1 MSALPSVSI
10 IIPCRNYAH
19 LLPETLASVAEQTL
33 SNWECL
39 VVDDGSTDDT
49 EHVVAAFSSED
60 KRFRYIRQEHS
71 GPSIARN
78 RGLEIASGEFIQ
90 FLDADDLL
98 MPFKLQSQLGL
109 LRSNDP
115 VVMVYGGYRYFTS
128 AQPGRTFPDFNLSD
142 TPETLPHTHGTGDA
156 LLRQLLVANRIPV
169 CAPLIRTAAI
179 KQVGGFDTKL
189 HGCEDWDLW
198 IRMAF
203 RGGAF
208 VYADMP
214 DTAVLIRRHAGS
226 SSCNQLMMMASQLAM
241 RHKIAA
247 GLHSPD
253 LVSLNREYLMRTAIG
268 LAYLYRTQKKWHS
281 ALNLYLR
288 YTLPYL
294 LRRLKQPAF
303 FARSELL

>member
-1 MSALPSVSI
+1 
-10 IIPCRNYAH
+10 
-19 LLPETLASVAEQTL
+19 
-33 SNWECL
+33 
-39 VVDDGSTDDT
+39 
-49 EHVVAAFSSED
+49 
-60 KRFRYIRQEHS
+60 
-71 GPSIARN
+71 
-78 RGLEIASGEFIQ
+78 
-90 FLDADDLL
+90 
-98 MPFKLQSQLGL
+98 
-109 LRSNDP
+109 
-115 VVMVYGGYRYFTS
+115 
-128 AQPGRTFPDFNLSD
+128 
-142 TPETLPHTHGTGDA
+142 
-156 LLRQLLVANRIPV
+156 
-169 CAPLIRTAAI
+169 
-179 KQVGGFDTKL
+179 
-189 HGCEDWDLW
+189 
-198 IRMAF
+198 
-203 RGGAF
+203 